1 MNSAFGFA
9 STLILVPAFMMW
21 LARYCE
27 NMTKK
32 AIAKEKEEKAAAAG
46 NTQQQTKPEANTP
59 QTANVNNQT
68 ATKIAT
74 VDTSINTTNK
84 PSMAGF
90 LKK

>member
-1 MNSAFGFA
+1 MILKDVSGNSLF
-9 STLILVPAFMMW
+9 PMMW

-46 NTQQQTKPEANTP
+46 NTQKQVKPEIPTAQPANT
-59 QTANVNNQT
+59 ANQT
-68 ATKIAT
+68 ENKIAT